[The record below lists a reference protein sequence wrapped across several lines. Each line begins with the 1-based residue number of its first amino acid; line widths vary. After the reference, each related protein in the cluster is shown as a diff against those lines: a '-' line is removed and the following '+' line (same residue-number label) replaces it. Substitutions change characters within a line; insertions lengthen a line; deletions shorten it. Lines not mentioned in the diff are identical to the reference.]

1 VNIKVSIKARK
12 CKTRKQNTTPK
23 QKNKNQ
29 KSNIMISKKEDTTA
43 QGDDQHKQ
51 KPAAN
56 PKRM

>member
-1 VNIKVSIKARK
+1 MQKRENKIQL
-12 CKTRKQNTTPK
+12 QNK
-23 QKNKNQ
+23 KNKNQ